1 MANVKTY
8 HADPAFVSEDLEGAF
23 VLLSDYVKA
32 ENELYRLNHFGALHW
47 QEQWLHVIEQ
57 NNQKDDEILKLK
69 RQVRQLTEGGDELL
83 DIIAGY
89 YCPEKGLAFDIWKA
103 AKEGRLPE

>member
-1 MANVKTY
+1 M
-8 HADPAFVSEDLEGAF
+8 
-23 VLLSDYVKA
+23 
-32 ENELYRLNHFGALHW
+32 
-47 QEQWLHVIEQ
+47 HVVEQ
-57 NNQKDDEILKLK
+57 NNQKDDEISKLK